1 MPIDKRCNGM
11 YTISMKT
18 IENKIEKY
26 RQLLI
31 ARQQRHDDMQRL
43 RKEGKTLQEIADQFG
58 LTRQRVWKIL
68 QDDLP
73 EQDNA
78 SEQ

>member
-1 MPIDKRCNGM
+1 
-11 YTISMKT
+11 MKT

-31 ARQQRHDDMQRL
+31 ARQQRHDEMQRL
-43 RKEGKTLQEIADQFG
+43 RKEGKKLQEIADQFG

-68 QDDLP
+68 KDDLP

>member
-1 MPIDKRCNGM
+1 ME
-11 YTISMKT
+11 T
-18 IENKIEKY
+18 IENKLEKY

-43 RKEGKTLQEIADQFG
+43 RKEGKKLQEIADQFG

-68 QDDLP
+68 KDDLP